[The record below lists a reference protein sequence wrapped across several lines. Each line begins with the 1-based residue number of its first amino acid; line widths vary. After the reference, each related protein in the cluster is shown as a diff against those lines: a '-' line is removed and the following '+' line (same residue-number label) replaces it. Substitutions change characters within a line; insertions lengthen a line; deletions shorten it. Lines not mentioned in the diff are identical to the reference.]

1 MPTSGRGRL
10 VRSFD
15 YVNQPYDR
23 VRDAL
28 RADPGGLFHDA
39 TRAAASRAR
48 SVAAALTANI
58 AGIDVSTEIAIKV
71 AKLEDVKRR
80 SGPATQAIIE
90 WKAARRPRLFP
101 LMSAVLTIYPLTAT
115 ETQLDFAGRYRPPL
129 GALGR
134 ALNAVMGHRIAEASV
149 HRFVADV
156 AQHLRASLAPR
167 GRGLAKGATAERAT
181 PAS

>member
-1 MPTSGRGRL
+1 

-15 YVNQPYDR
+15 YVNQPYER
-23 VRDAL
+23 VREAL
-28 RADPGGLFHDA
+28 SADPTGVFRDA

-48 SVAAALTANI
+48 SVAAALTVNI

-71 AKLEDVKRR
+71 ARLEDVKRR
-80 SGPATQAIIE
+80 SGPTTLAVIE

-101 LMSAVLTIYPLTAT
+101 LMSAELTIYPLTAT

-134 ALNAVMGHRIAEASV
+134 AVDAVAGHRIAEASV
-149 HRFVADV
+149 HRFVANV
-156 AQHLRASLAPR
+156 AQHLREKLAPR
-167 GRGLAKGATAERAT
+167 GQDGAAARPAAE
-181 PAS
+181 